1 MVAPRNRKYKDKGI
15 YHAAHEDHSVCC
27 SASRNGRVTVFVFL
41 RKITVV
47 TRFASQR
54 LLCTLGWTFRIFGT
68 VHHVGLSFS
77 RLLGFH
83 GVPNCCTV
91 VSVCFPFA
99 TSLHG
104 SFFGLPPV
112 CKPSCKCLYHGS
124 MKIRE
129 KSKDVNDM
137 VNSYQICSIC
147 TENVCHHL
155 PILNF
160 KINNSKSRQ
169 GIWGTWT
176 NNIQKLN
183 CNAEC
188 RTNRVEF
195 THSKIRMMINAGWTP
210 PT

>member
-1 MVAPRNRKYKDKGI
+1 MLDAEICLIFQYCTPCGRTTKQEVQRQRNIPCSTRRPQCLLLRVPEWTCHRFRVFTQDHCSHAFCIPTVALHTGVDVSYFWHR
-15 YHAAHEDHSVCC
+15 
-27 SASRNGRVTVFVFL
+27 ASCWAKFL
-41 RKITVV
+41 TI
-47 TRFASQR
+47 
-54 LLCTLGWTFRIFGT
+54 I
-68 VHHVGLSFS
+68 
-77 RLLGFH
+77 

-169 GIWGTWT
+169 GI
-176 NNIQKLN
+176 
-183 CNAEC
+183 
-188 RTNRVEF
+188 
-195 THSKIRMMINAGWTP
+195 
-210 PT
+210 